1 MRPLRLLG
9 VAAEAEGLRLRRSC
23 GLVARRAG
31 WLGGAAVFAVAALVL
46 VHVAAV
52 TVLMPPL
59 GLAVACGIV
68 ALVDLV
74 LACALVIVARHLRDP
89 VAEEAL
95 LLRRASLA
103 AAASGGRHWM
113 PVAPVPIRPTTLS
126 PSFVS
131 GRPGP
136 PPV

>member
-103 AAASGGRHWM
+103 AAASDGSGLLTGGAAAG
-113 PVAPVPIRPTTLS
+113 PVLGAIAGTALSEWIR
-126 PSFVS
+126 
-131 GRPGP
+131 RR
-136 PPV
+136 